1 MDGAKGGRIP
11 LTVVGGFLGAGKTT
25 LLNHALAQDRRR
37 AAVLVNDFGPVDVD
51 AGLLADSA
59 GQVLRLANG
68 CVCCSLAGG
77 LDEALARV
85 LTLDPLPEWIVI
97 EASGVSDPARIAQV
111 GLADPMLQ
119 LEGVAV
125 LVDAAAIREAAA
137 DPLLADTVARQLRA
151 ADLLVL
157 NKTDLVSAQA
167 LDALRHWL
175 HGQTGGTA
183 MVEAREGRV
192 GLECLAGDWHAPAPG
207 SRARVAGQGHAPDS
221 GHGVAHAHGRG
232 PACSHLEAD
241 APGRRAHAPPDDP
254 AHPFD
259 TWVWRAP
266 PLLDARRFADQMKL
280 LPRPLMRAKGWVRTD
295 RHGWVL
301 AQWAGRRLRFDAQ
314 ARRPDDAVEPGLV
327 LIGMR
332 GAVGADEIAACLDAA
347 AGG

>member
-1 MDGAKGGRIP
+1 MDR
-11 LTVVGGFLGAGKTT
+11 
-25 LLNHALAQDRRR
+25 DRGQRR
-37 AAVLVNDFGPVDVD
+37 V
-51 AGLLADSA
+51 
-59 GQVLRLANG
+59 R
-68 CVCCSLAGG
+68 
-77 LDEALARV
+77 
-85 LTLDPLPEWIVI
+85 
-97 EASGVSDPARIAQV
+97 PARIAQV
-111 GLADPMLQ
+111 GLADPLLQ

-125 LVDAAAIREAAA
+125 LVDAAAIRDVAA

-157 NKTDLVSAQA
+157 NKTDLVSGQA

-192 GLECLAGDWHAPAPG
+192 GLECLEGDWEANACGCDACDTKH
-207 SRARVAGQGHAPDS
+207 GH
-221 GHGVAHAHGRG
+221 
-232 PACSHLEAD
+232 
-241 APGRRAHAPPDDP
+241 AHAPQDDP

-332 GAVGADEIAACLDAA
+332 GAVGSDEIAACLDAA
-347 AGG
+347 ALG

>member
-1 MDGAKGGRIP
+1 M
-11 LTVVGGFLGAGKTT
+11 
-25 LLNHALAQDRRR
+25 LA
-37 AAVLVNDFGPVDVD
+37 
-51 AGLLADSA
+51 
-59 GQVLRLANG
+59 
-68 CVCCSLAGG
+68 
-77 LDEALARV
+77 
-85 LTLDPLPEWIVI
+85 LDPPPEWIVI

-111 GLADPMLQ
+111 GLADPLLQ

-125 LVDAAAIREAAA
+125 LVDAAAIRDVAA

-157 NKTDLVSAQA
+157 NKTDLVSGQA

-192 GLECLAGDWHAPAPG
+192 GLECLEGDWEANACGCDACDTKH
-207 SRARVAGQGHAPDS
+207 GH
-221 GHGVAHAHGRG
+221 
-232 PACSHLEAD
+232 
-241 APGRRAHAPPDDP
+241 AHAPQDDP

-332 GAVGADEIAACLDAA
+332 GAVGSDEIAACLDAA
-347 AGG
+347 ALG